1 MKKRIVFVI
10 LAALMLQG
18 CGANKESESGLDW
31 ETIDETDEDE
41 LGENASAGSENGGTG
56 SKESGNA
63 GAENS
68 SEADA
73 DKEQDEKAGEG
84 LTFEDL
90 ANYTYEFS
98 SGAGGWSDEF
108 EIEKDGYFHGYY
120 HDSDMGDTGEGYE
133 DGTMYIAHYS
143 GHLGNLEKVD
153 DLTYTMTI
161 LDMKTDEKQEG
172 EYIEDGVRYVITG
185 PYALS
190 ACDSLTI
197 YLPGT
202 KTSKLSEAEMSW
214 IEPVYGSSII
224 ENDAF
229 TGVVLVNNPNQ
240 YGIGGFER
248 MPVSKR
254 AKMDYDTYKESFDYY
269 GERLTE
275 APTTADMVQLTGN
288 QAEVADELLNE
299 LWLMVKYNTP
309 SGQYKPLLEDQRQW
323 LKDRDAHLKDISSQ
337 DLGSMGTVDY
347 NDYLA
352 TETMN
357 RCEKLLSYLVAN

>member
-1 MKKRIVFVI
+1 MKKRIVCVI

-18 CGANKESESGLDW
+18 CGANKDNEETLVWES
-31 ETIDETDEDE
+31 IDETAGDE

-56 SKESGNA
+56 SKESGSA
-63 GAENS
+63 GAEDS
-68 SEADA
+68 SEAA
-73 DKEQDEKAGEG
+73 DKEQGEKTGDD

-108 EIEKDGYFHGYY
+108 EIEKDGYFHGNY

-161 LDMKTDEKQEG
+161 LDMKTDEKQAG
-172 EYIEDGVRYVITG
+172 EYIEDGVRYVIAG

-202 KTSKLSEAEMSW
+202 KTSKLSDAEMSW

-229 TGVVLVNNPNQ
+229 TGIVLVNNPNQ

-269 GERLTE
+269 AERLTE
-275 APTTADMVQLTGN
+275 ATTTADMVQITGK

-337 DLGSMGTVDY
+337 DLGTMGAVDY

-357 RCEKLLSYLVAN
+357 RCEKLLSYLVAS